1 MSFLCFILNIF
12 IHCYCCIAMGV
23 LFSLLIL
30 DIVSTDHSGFLNGI
44 FFYLPEFGFV
54 LYVSGF
60 RSCVL
65 CFRSCVCVFVCLLQ
79 PGSQLL
85 VGLQTQSSRQTFV
98 FCTTLCAPERK
109 SSQRLIF
116 ITKVANIWLTLF
128 IWAILAMFITAIKR
142 LLSSDTSPNFNKN
155 PERFFTQHAYA
166 WSWKVVIGLS
176 VKFSQ

>member
-1 MSFLCFILNIF
+1 MFHFEHIHSLLLLYRYGGLIF
-12 IHCYCCIAMGV
+12 IVNIRYRLHRPFRV
-23 LFSLLIL
+23 
-30 DIVSTDHSGFLNGI
+30 FLNGI

-85 VGLQTQSSRQTFV
+85 VCLQTQSSRQTFV

-109 SSQRLIF
+109 NSQKLIF

-128 IWAILAMFITAIKR
+128 I
-142 LLSSDTSPNFNKN
+142 
-155 PERFFTQHAYA
+155 
-166 WSWKVVIGLS
+166 
-176 VKFSQ
+176 